1 MYGSKERIPQLDGI
15 RGVAILLVLCW
26 HYFAG
31 VKFQPANAFLQC
43 LKNILSLSWSGV
55 DLFFV
60 LSGFLIGGILM
71 DHRESKNYFKVFYI
85 RRICRIFPM
94 YFILL
99 FGFLLL
105 KSVIDHN
112 NNPGADWLFGGFHSL
127 WPYVTFVQNFY
138 MSIGELLR
146 PPSLA
151 VTWSLSVEEQ
161 FYLILPFALWT
172 LPHKK
177 VPHVCLFLI
186 VSAPVI
192 RTFIMVQPY
201 IHNSAAFVLLPSRL
215 DSLLIGVLGAWMI
228 REKEIHDFFK
238 NNIEFIKN
246 GCLILAAG
254 AMLFAVGRFGVLSM
268 AITPIGYTWLA
279 ILYLGIIYV
288 GLLSEYGL
296 TKSVLMLR
304 PLRWLG
310 CRSYAIYL
318 FHQLIHGAFYCIFNG
333 SGPSLTK
340 SYGYLWSLLALIT
353 TILFAALSWFLIEKP
368 FIRLGRRYRYE
379 ITENVHNKNQSSSH
393 VSRNINNQMSG
404 FLSRGI

>member
-1 MYGSKERIPQLDGI
+1 MYGNKARIPQLDGI
-15 RGVAILLVLCW
+15 RGLAILLVLCW

-31 VKFQPANAFLQC
+31 VRFQPENAYVQL
-43 LKNILSLSWSGV
+43 LKNMLSLSWSGV

-94 YFILL
+94 YFVLL
-99 FGFLLL
+99 LGFLLL
-105 KSVIDHN
+105 KSVIDHD
-112 NNPGADWLFGGFHSL
+112 NNPGADWLFAGFPSL
-127 WPYVTFVQNFY
+127 WPYVAFAQNFF
-138 MSIGELLR
+138 MSFGEALR

-151 VTWSLSVEEQ
+151 ITWSLSVEEQ
-161 FYLILPFALWT
+161 FYLILPFVLRAI
-172 LPHKK
+172 PHKK
-177 VPHVCLFLI
+177 VPHMCLFLI

-201 IHNSAAFVLLPSRL
+201 FHNSAAFVLLPSRM
-215 DSLLIGVLGAWMI
+215 DSLLIGVLGAWML
-228 REKEIHDFFK
+228 RDKKIHDYFRK
-238 NNIEFIKN
+238 NIEFIKK

-268 AITPIGYTWLA
+268 AMTPIGYTWLA
-279 ILYLGIIYV
+279 LMYLGIIYV
-288 GLLSEYGL
+288 GLLSEDGW
-296 TKSVLMLR
+296 TKSILMLR

-318 FHQLIHGAFYCIFNG
+318 FHQLILGTFHYIITG

-340 SYGYLWSLLALIT
+340 SYGYLCSLLALIT
-353 TILFAALSWFLIEKP
+353 TILFAELSWFLVEKP
-368 FIRLGRRYRYE
+368 FLCLGRRFHYE
-379 ITENVHNKNQSSSH
+379 VIEYVYDKNLSSSH
-393 VSRNINNQMSG
+393 ASRNIKKQMSG
-404 FLSRGI
+404 FASRGI

>member
-31 VKFQPANAFLQC
+31 VRFQPENAFLQFF
-43 LKNILSLSWSGV
+43 KNMLSFSWSGV

-71 DHRESKNYFKVFYI
+71 DNRESKNYFKVFFI

-94 YFILL
+94 YFMLL

-105 KSVIDHN
+105 KSVIDHD

-127 WPYVTFVQNFY
+127 WPYVTFVQNFF
-138 MSIGELLR
+138 MSIGEILR

-161 FYLILPFALWT
+161 FYLILPFALWII
-172 LPHKK
+172 PHKK
-177 VPHVCLFLI
+177 VPHICLFLI

-192 RTFIMVQPY
+192 RTFIMVQPNF
-201 IHNSAAFVLLPSRL
+201 HNSAAFVLLPSRM
-215 DSLLIGVLGAWMI
+215 DSLLIGVLGAWML
-228 REKEIHDFFK
+228 REKKVHDIFK
-238 NNIEFIKN
+238 KNIEFIKN
-246 GCLILAAG
+246 VCLILATG
-254 AMLFAVGRFGVLSM
+254 AMLFAVGQFGHLSLAM
-268 AITPIGYTWLA
+268 TPIGYTWLA

-288 GLLSEYGL
+288 GLLSEHGW
-296 TKSVLMLR
+296 TKSVFMLR

-310 CRSYAIYL
+310 CRSYTIYL
-318 FHQLIHGAFYCIFNG
+318 FHQLILGVFHYIING

-340 SYGYLWSLLALIT
+340 SYGFLWTLLAWVT
-353 TILFAALSWFLIEKP
+353 TILFAALSWILVEKP
-368 FIRLGRRYRYE
+368 FIRFGRRYRYE
-379 ITENVHNKNQSSSH
+379 IPANVRKKNQSSSQT
-393 VSRNINNQMSG
+393 SRNIKSNMSD
-404 FLSRGI
+404 FASRGF